1 MTNISKNDQVA
12 LATHEGISRT
22 PTRNAPKQEK
32 HSNAPHDTLPND
44 RARLMRSRLV
54 DSVHA
59 RRAKRTS
66 ANDAA
71 REAVDGARVRVT
83 CTGWCLR

>member
-1 MTNISKNDQVA
+1 
-12 LATHEGISRT
+12 
-22 PTRNAPKQEK
+22 
-32 HSNAPHDTLPND
+32 
-44 RARLMRSRLV
+44 MRSRLV